1 MSNCYRVV
9 GGAVHLRRDDPL
21 HEIDRVV
28 NDTVDLEMTQ
38 IKERSYSSDPSNY
51 SECSL
56 SIVLN
61 LFNFTLGSF
70 IKLM

>member
-1 MSNCYRVV
+1 MKMSNCYRVV

-38 IKERSYSSDPSNY
+38 IKEQILPTTVSV
-51 SECSL
+51 L
-56 SIVLN
+56 SQ
-61 LFNFTLGSF
+61 
-70 IKLM
+70 